1 MFLWRL
7 DVGAWSFFTG
17 AWSFSQFILPLRIE
31 KLKSPIIIRLRDEH
45 LGRPAKVA
53 IIRRG
58 GIGKRLRGGNAVF
71 LEHHHQHL
79 GIDDG
84 AGVKK
89 FHAGNLLA
97 EGRGRNTDYGM
108 ARRIELVPLG

>member
-1 MFLWRL
+1 MFLWML

-58 GIGKRLRGGNAVF
+58 GIGEGLGGGDPMF

-79 GIDDG
+79 SVDDRP
-84 AGVKK
+84 GVKK
-89 FHAGNLLA
+89 FHPGNLLTEA
-97 EGRGRNTDYGM
+97 EGRNTDYGM
-108 ARRIELVPLG
+108 ARRMVLVPLG